1 MGGWLGLTTGP
12 PESWKMGVEWGAGI
26 DIGGREGIE
35 KAGIPAKASGGGEAC
50 EVSHKSDDFTL

>member
-1 MGGWLGLTTGP
+1 MTTGP
-12 PESWKMGVEWGAGI
+12 PESWKMGVEWGAGM

-35 KAGIPAKASGGGEAC
+35 KAGIPAKASGGGEAW